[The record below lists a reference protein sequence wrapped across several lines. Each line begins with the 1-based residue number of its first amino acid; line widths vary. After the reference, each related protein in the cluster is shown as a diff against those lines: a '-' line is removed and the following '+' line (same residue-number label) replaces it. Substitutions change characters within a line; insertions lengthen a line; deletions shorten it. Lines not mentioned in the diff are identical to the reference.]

1 MMAQRMKGSGKGE
14 DMSIKIALAGNP
26 NCGKTTLFNNLTGSN
41 QYVGNWPGVTVEKKE
56 GRLVGNKDVII
67 QDLPGIYSLS
77 PYTLEEVVTRNY
89 LVQEKPDVI
98 LNIIDGT
105 NIERNLY
112 LTTQLVEVGL
122 PMVIAINMMDLVG
135 KNGDKI
141 DIAMLE
147 KKLGC
152 KVIEISALKGD
163 ATKKAAEL
171 CIEEAKKGKQTEL
184 PHVFTGSVEHAI
196 AHIEESIQGLVD
208 ATELRWYAIKVF
220 ERDSK
225 ALEHIQLSAD
235 LKSHLEEHI
244 KECEKE
250 MDDDAES
257 IITNQRYLYIQDLVK
272 ECVSKKRK
280 AGELSTSDKID
291 KIVTNRI
298 LALPIFAVV
307 MFLVYYIAVST
318 IGTVVTDWTNDVLFG
333 EWLQGGAE
341 TLLTNAGASDWV
353 ISLVVDG
360 ILGGLGAPIG
370 FVPQMAIVFLFLS
383 ILEDCGYMARVA
395 FIMDRV
401 FRRFGL
407 SGKSFIPFLISS
419 GCGVPGIMGTRT
431 IESESDRRM
440 TMMTTTMIPCGAKLP
455 VIALIAGF
463 LMGGAWWMAP
473 VMYFAGII
481 MVIVCCI
488 ILKKTKMFAGDPVPF
503 VMELPAY
510 HVPSLKGVL
519 LHVWERVWA
528 FIKKAGTILFL
539 CCAVM
544 WFLGS
549 FGFVDGSFGLVDSAD
564 SLLAVIGGVLAPLFA
579 PLGFG
584 TWQAVAS
591 SLSGFVAK
599 EGIVSTMGLL
609 SSLAVE
615 VEEYEVS
622 MHDAFAAFFPSGIAA
637 VSFLLFNMFDSPCLA
652 AISSMAK
659 ELGNRKF
666 FWFAILFQNL
676 MAYCVALVVYQLV
689 GLAIGEV
696 AFNVF
701 TIVALVVL
709 AALLYLL
716 FRPDPNKKKVS
727 EGKAA
732 KAGA

>member
-1 MMAQRMKGSGKGE
+1 
-14 DMSIKIALAGNP
+14 MSIKIALAGNP

-56 GRLVGNKDVII
+56 GHLVGNKDVVI

-77 PYTLEEVVTRNY
+77 PYTLEEVVARNY

-122 PMVIAINMMDLVG
+122 PMVIAINMMDLVR

-141 DIAMLE
+141 DITKLE

-225 ALEHIQLSAD
+225 ALETIQLSAD

-257 IITNQRYLYIQDLVK
+257 IITNQRYLYIQELVK
-272 ECVSKKRK
+272 DCVSKKRK

-291 KIVTNRI
+291 KIVTNRV
-298 LALPIFAVV
+298 LALPIFAAV

-341 TLLTNAGASDWV
+341 ILLTNAGASDWV

-360 ILGGLGAPIG
+360 ILGGIGAPIG

-510 HVPSLKGVL
+510 HVPSVKGVL

-549 FGFVDGSFGLVDSAD
+549 FGFVDGAFGLVDSGD
-564 SLLAVIGGVLAPLFA
+564 SLLAVIGGVLAPIFA

-591 SLSGFVAK
+591 SISGFVAK

-609 SSLAVE
+609 SSLATE

-666 FWFAILFQNL
+666 FWFAILFQNV

-701 TIVALVVL
+701 TVVALAVL
-709 AALLYLL
+709 AVILYLL
-716 FRPDPNKKKVS
+716 FRPDPNKKKAS

>member
-1 MMAQRMKGSGKGE
+1 
-14 DMSIKIALAGNP
+14 MSIKIALAGNP

-56 GRLVGNKDVII
+56 GHLVGNKDVII

-77 PYTLEEVVTRNY
+77 PYTLEEVVARNY

-122 PMVIAINMMDLVG
+122 PMVIAINMMDLVR

-141 DIAMLE
+141 DIAKLE

-208 ATELRWYAIKVF
+208 AVELRWYAIKVF

-225 ALEHIQLSAD
+225 ALENIQLSAD

-257 IITNQRYLYIQDLVK
+257 IITNQRYLYIQELVK

-510 HVPSLKGVL
+510 HIPSVKGVL

-549 FGFVDGSFGLVDSAD
+549 FGFADGSFGLVDSAD

-609 SSLAVE
+609 SSLATE

-622 MHDAFAAFFPSGIAA
+622 MHDAFAAFFPSSIAA

-659 ELGNRKF
+659 EMGNRKF
-666 FWFAILFQNL
+666 FWFAILFQNA

-696 AFNVF
+696 TFNVF
-701 TIVALVVL
+701 TVVALAVL
-709 AALLYLL
+709 AVLLYLL

-727 EGKAA
+727 EERTA

>member
-1 MMAQRMKGSGKGE
+1 MAQRMKGSGKGE

-122 PMVIAINMMDLVG
+122 PMVIAINMMDLVR

-208 ATELRWYAIKVF
+208 AVELRWYAIKVF

-341 TLLTNAGASDWV
+341 TLLVGAGASDWV

-615 VEEYEVS
+615 VEEYQVS

-659 ELGNRKF
+659 EMGNRKF

-701 TIVALVVL
+701 TVVALAVL
-709 AALLYLL
+709 AVLLYLL